1 MLSILICSLFL
12 GRGVCWVDVSGE
24 QSASVRVVVEW
35 SGCLHCFLW
44 TKVVPSC
51 GFFFFLTL
59 IKRHRAVLLSIILS
73 SSLSVCLLDWQP
85 SYIPLLL
92 YVLFCSFTTQWSV
105 SVPKLCCS
113 PFLNHCRPASCILH
127 GTLPSIM
134 RGGSGLGSSCQSA
147 CVCMSVCTYEAETE
161 YVCVPI
167 WTQTGSSIRASATT
181 IEE

>member
-1 MLSILICSLFL
+1 M
-12 GRGVCWVDVSGE
+12 GVE
-24 QSASVRVVVEW
+24 NKVRVCGLLLNGVGVYI
-35 SGCLHCFLW
+35 
-44 TKVVPSC
+44 VSC
-51 GFFFFLTL
+51 ELKLSLPVDFFFFLTL
-59 IKRHRAVLLSIILS
+59 IKSAVLLSIIPS

-105 SVPKLCCS
+105 SVPKLRCS

-134 RGGSGLGSSCQSA
+134 RGGSGLGTSCQSA

>member
-1 MLSILICSLFL
+1 M
-12 GRGVCWVDVSGE
+12 WVE
-24 QSASVRVVVEW
+24 NKVRVCGLLLNGVGVYIVSCELKLSLPVV
-35 SGCLHCFLW
+35 
-44 TKVVPSC
+44 
-51 GFFFFLTL
+51 
-59 IKRHRAVLLSIILS
+59 RAVLLSIILS

-134 RGGSGLGSSCQSA
+134 RGGSGLGTSCQSA

>member
-1 MLSILICSLFL
+1 M
-12 GRGVCWVDVSGE
+12 WVE
-24 QSASVRVVVEW
+24 NKVRVCGLLLNGVGVYIVSCELKLSLPVV
-35 SGCLHCFLW
+35 
-44 TKVVPSC
+44 
-51 GFFFFLTL
+51 
-59 IKRHRAVLLSIILS
+59 RAVLLSIILS